1 MNRKPQRFSPFT
13 FHLSP
18 LTLSWGIDLATAT
31 VRPPQARAEADTR
44 FFGHP
49 RGLATCFF
57 TEMWERFSYYGMRA
71 LLILFMTAPVATGGL
86 GFDTAKAGPIYALY
100 VSSVYLLSLPGGWL
114 ADKILGLR
122 PAVFVGGV
130 IIMSGHICLA
140 IPSITTFY
148 LGLVLIASG
157 TGLLKGNIS
166 ALVGTL
172 YAPDDLR
179 RDSGYSIYYMGINT
193 GAFIAP
199 LITGWLAQSES
210 FKGILASMGIDA
222 NASWHWGFAA
232 AAVGMFLGL
241 VQYTMGGKYLSSEWL
256 RPVRPSD
263 PIAAAKV
270 QRQIRQVGLGAAV
283 VLILGALLVGT
294 HLVALDAEAI
304 ARNFKWVLIAV
315 TLVFFGWLLVI
326 AKWTAEERRRM
337 IVIAVLFAAATV
349 FWMAYEQAGST
360 LNLFAERNTH
370 NVILGYSF
378 PASWYQ
384 ALPPLFVIT
393 FAPLFA
399 VLWLRLGRRNPSSTA
414 KFAVGLL
421 LLGMAFA
428 IMIGASTVAASGVRV
443 SLMWLVLSYLLQ
455 VWGELCLSPVGLSAM
470 STLAPARIVGLV
482 MGVWFL
488 ALSVGSYLAGMAAS
502 VYETMPLP
510 TLFTWVTVTALAAAL
525 VLALLIRPIRRMLAQ

>member
-1 MNRKPQRFSPFT
+1 M
-13 FHLSP
+13 
-18 LTLSWGIDLATAT
+18 ATAT
-31 VRPPQARAEADTR
+31 VRQPPLEQGSRDTR

-49 RGLATCFF
+49 KGLATCFF

-71 LLILFMTAPVATGGL
+71 LLILFMTAPVASGGL
-86 GFDTAKAGPIYALY
+86 GFGTAKAGPIYALY

-114 ADKILGLR
+114 ADRILGLR

-130 IIMSGHICLA
+130 IIMCGHICLA
-140 IPSITTFY
+140 VPSLATFY
-148 LGLVLIASG
+148 LGLCLIAMG
-157 TGLLKGNIS
+157 TGLLKGNVS

-172 YAPDDLR
+172 YTSEDLR

-199 LITGWLAQSES
+199 LITGWLAQSDS
-210 FKGILASMGIDA
+210 FKGILGSMGIEA
-222 NASWHWGFAA
+222 NASWHWGFGA

-241 VQYTMGGKYLSSEWL
+241 VQYTVGGKYLSPEWL

-270 QRQIRQVGLGAAV
+270 ERQVRQVGIGAAA
-283 VLILGALLVGT
+283 VLMLAVLLVGT
-294 HLVALDAEAI
+294 GVVALDAEAI
-304 ARNFKWVLIAV
+304 SRNFKWVLIAV
-315 TLVFFGWLLVI
+315 TLVFFGWLLI
-326 AKWTAEERRRM
+326 FAKWTKEERRRM
-337 IVIAVLFAAATV
+337 LVIAVLFAAATV

-360 LNLFAERNTH
+360 LNLFAQRNTR
-370 NVILGYSF
+370 NVILGFSF

-384 ALPPLFVIT
+384 SLPPLFVIT

-399 VLWLRLGRRNPSSTA
+399 VLWTRLGIRNPSSTA
-414 KFAVGLL
+414 KFAVALF
-421 LLGMAFA
+421 LLGLAF
-428 IMIGASTVAASGVRV
+428 ILMIGASRLAATGVRV
-443 SLMWLVLSYLLQ
+443 SPMWLVLVYLLE

-510 TLFTWVTVTALAAAL
+510 TLFTWVTVTALGAAL
-525 VLALLIRPIRRMLAQ
+525 VLALLVRPIRRMLAH